1 MTFLACRVNQE
12 DRKVSFNLEQQ
23 EEYSLAENEVVIRI
37 EYSGINFKDALGV
50 TGKGKIYKQF
60 PINAGIDC
68 AGVIESSNDPRF
80 TAGDKVLVNG
90 CGLGE
95 NQDGGFAQKV
105 KVPADWV
112 IKMPKGLD
120 SRSAM
125 AMGTAGFTA
134 ALAIDLMEQ
143 KGQSPDQGPIVVTG
157 ASGGVGSFATSMLAG
172 LGYEVIAITG
182 REVHRDYLL
191 SMGASKVLSPEELE
205 LGTRP
210 LEDARFAGVIDNV
223 GGDLLSGLI
232 RHIDLWGNVACIGM
246 AADHRYQATVFPLI
260 LRGVSLLGVSSAN
273 CPMPRRTRVWQR
285 IGEQLVPKNI
295 DSIIHKEV
303 ALADITP
310 CFDEILQRRHRG
322 RILVNCN
329 T

>member
-1 MTFLACRVNQE
+1 MSFLACRVYKQE
-12 DRKVSFNLEQQ
+12 GKVSFNLEQQ
-23 EEYSLAENEVVIRI
+23 DEYSVLEHEVIIRI

-50 TGKGKIYKQF
+50 LGKGKIYKQF
-60 PINAGIDC
+60 PINGGIDC
-68 AGVIESSNDPRF
+68 AGVIESSKDPRF
-80 TAGDKVLVNG
+80 NTGDKVLVNG

-112 IKMPKGLD
+112 IKMPKGLN

-125 AMGTAGFTA
+125 TIGTAGFTA

-143 KGQSPDQGPIVVTG
+143 KDQSPDQGPIVVTG
-157 ASGGVGSFATSMLAG
+157 ASGGVGSFAISMLSA

-182 REVHRDYLL
+182 RDIHRDYLL
-191 SMGASKVLSPEELE
+191 SIGASSVMSPEQLE

-210 LEDARFAGVIDNV
+210 LEEARFAGVIDNV

-232 RHIDLWGNVACIGM
+232 RHIHLWGNVACIGM
-246 AADHRYQATVFPLI
+246 AGDHRYQATVFPLI

-273 CPMPRRTRVWQR
+273 CPMAKRSTVWQR
-285 IGEQLVPKNI
+285 IGQELLPNNI

-303 ALADITP
+303 ALADIAP
-310 CFDEILQRRHRG
+310 CFNEILERRHRG

-329 T
+329 